1 MIKNDINIFLEKILS
16 PKYNSFFFEHPD
28 RNSINSEIDAVIVAR
43 KDTKEKALFLRERY
57 KNISY
62 PDNNGLSENNIII
75 RKHNNKSCIKLME
88 NWWEEIRKYSH
99 RDQLSLSYIIWKT
112 GIKVKYLSKGIF
124 WENIN
129 LTSHAKLINF

>member
-75 RKHNNKSCIKLME
+75 KKRFYDLVYIMLKMLYIFSFIYVHIVPHNN
-88 NWWEEIRKYSH
+88 
-99 RDQLSLSYIIWKT
+99 
-112 GIKVKYLSKGIF
+112 IF
-124 WENIN
+124 I
-129 LTSHAKLINF
+129 S